1 MAIELAILKVEGD
14 DSDEVHAGKQPFSV
28 GCPYRPEG
36 SAAPKPKS
44 DTVQQSCGFGT
55 AIVLT
60 KNQFHQWFANAVVM
74 RFLEHGAFVKH
85 TATALL

>member
-44 DTVQQSCGFGT
+44 DIVQQSCGFETRLT
-55 AIVLT
+55 AVAPIEESDT
-60 KNQFHQWFANAVVM
+60 
-74 RFLEHGAFVKH
+74 
-85 TATALL
+85 